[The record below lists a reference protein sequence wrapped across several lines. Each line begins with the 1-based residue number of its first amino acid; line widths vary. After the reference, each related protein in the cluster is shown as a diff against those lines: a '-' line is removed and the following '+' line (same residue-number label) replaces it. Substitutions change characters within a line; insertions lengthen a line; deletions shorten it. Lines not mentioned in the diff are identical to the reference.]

1 MSIALPQGL
10 EDLRH
15 AEVVRRVG
23 DDSRSVGDSLLGVSF
38 EVARIEVV
46 ERGQANFDKPW
57 GDLTPDDRVLLYAYC
72 NQKGHLEELAAAFR
86 MLFANRPVDQP
97 IVLDLGCGPCTGGL
111 AIASALGDQ
120 PRFDYIGVDRSSAM
134 RKLGKRLAGAATQM
148 REVPCQWAGDI
159 SSVSWQQR
167 LGWRP
172 VIVIVSYLLAS
183 PTLDAAVLV
192 GELELLLSKFGRGA
206 VTVLYTNSPET
217 QANRSFR
224 MFSEALHHAGFRL
237 YADDIGRIEI
247 ERLSGVR
254 MRKLRYALFHRP
266 SRRTLALGD

>member
-1 MSIALPQGL
+1 M
-10 EDLRH
+10 
-15 AEVVRRVG
+15 
-23 DDSRSVGDSLLGVSF
+23 
-38 EVARIEVV
+38 
-46 ERGQANFDKPW
+46 
-57 GDLTPDDRVLLYAYC
+57 
-72 NQKGHLEELAAAFR
+72 
-86 MLFANRPVDQP
+86 
-97 IVLDLGCGPCTGGL
+97 
-111 AIASALGDQ
+111 
-120 PRFDYIGVDRSSAM
+120 
-134 RKLGKRLAGAATQM
+134 
-148 REVPCQWAGDI
+148 
-159 SSVSWQQR
+159 
-167 LGWRP
+167 
-172 VIVIVSYLLAS
+172 IVIVSYLLAS